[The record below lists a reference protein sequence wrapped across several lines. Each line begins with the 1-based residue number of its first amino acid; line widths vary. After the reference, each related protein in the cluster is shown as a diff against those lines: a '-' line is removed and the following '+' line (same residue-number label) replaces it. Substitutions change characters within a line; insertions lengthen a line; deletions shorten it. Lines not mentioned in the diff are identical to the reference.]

1 MCKIFLKTFI
11 LFYSLSPDNLVNPH
25 KSMLGLG
32 NYDVNVLMAALQL
45 RGYEA
50 MWFDKRK

>member
-1 MCKIFLKTFI
+1 MFYIFFF
-11 LFYSLSPDNLVNPH
+11 FYSLSPDNLVNPH